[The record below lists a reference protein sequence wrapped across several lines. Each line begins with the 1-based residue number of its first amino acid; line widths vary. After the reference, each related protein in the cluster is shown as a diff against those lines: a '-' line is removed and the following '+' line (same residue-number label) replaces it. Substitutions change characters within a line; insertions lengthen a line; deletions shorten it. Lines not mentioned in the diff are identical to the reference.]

1 MKVYVGSNPYSL
13 MIKDST
19 LESNY
24 TPLYL
29 VPPLQ
34 NEECSDIY
42 LVFGYVEALAVIVTV
57 KKKLRLRCGS
67 IVYRLAN
74 THEVKGS
81 FPITTQI
88 HKKGILDRV
97 CVSTVL

>member
-19 LESNY
+19 LENNY
-24 TPLYL
+24 TSLCS

-57 KKKLRLRCGS
+57 KK
-67 IVYRLAN
+67 N
-74 THEVKGS
+74 
-81 FPITTQI
+81 
-88 HKKGILDRV
+88 
-97 CVSTVL
+97 